1 MKMGEKKYNN
11 GFMLQELILKGV
23 NDLADNVATTLG
35 PKGRNVL
42 LQSKS
47 GAPIITKD
55 GVTIAKFVSLKEP
68 FANAAA
74 QIVKQAASK
83 TNEEAGD
90 GTTTSTVLTRAMF
103 VEAQKYLISGLPP
116 VELKRGM
123 DCAAKQIIQHLKKE
137 AHEITNKE
145 DIANV
150 ATISAN
156 GDRLIGDL
164 VANAIDLAG
173 KDGAITVEEAR
184 SVDTSL
190 SVLEGFIFDSGYAA
204 SQFITDE
211 RRSLAKHEDC
221 LVFITDHKLEAV
233 DEMLPLL
240 ELVARERRPLII
252 VADGIEGQ
260 FLASLIV
267 NVMRG
272 SMKITAIKAP
282 RYGEERRG
290 ILSDLA
296 IATGAKFITRES
308 GASLKEI
315 KLKDL
320 GKAKT
325 VEVSKNLTTVVGG
338 SADIEKVEERIES
351 LKEMIKNESSIEI
364 CERIQER
371 ITRLASGIAIINVG
385 GATQIEMTERKH
397 RIEDALEAV
406 KAAQLGGVH
415 LGGGVPLV
423 KASYKIKPPK
433 DLTEEQKIGFNIV
446 LKAVQEP
453 ARQMATNAGMSADI
467 IVNQIKK
474 LKGNRGV
481 DFSSEDTKDF
491 FEEGIVDPVR
501 VTCSALQNA
510 VSVASTLITTNYA
523 IVEVE

>member
-1 MKMGEKKYNN
+1 
-11 GFMLQELILKGV
+11 
-23 NDLADNVATTLG
+23 
-35 PKGRNVL
+35 
-42 LQSKS
+42 
-47 GAPIITKD
+47 
-55 GVTIAKFVSLKEP
+55 
-68 FANAAA
+68 
-74 QIVKQAASK
+74 
-83 TNEEAGD
+83 
-90 GTTTSTVLTRAMF
+90 
-103 VEAQKYLISGLPP
+103 
-116 VELKRGM
+116 
-123 DCAAKQIIQHLKKE
+123 
-137 AHEITNKE
+137 
-145 DIANV
+145 
-150 ATISAN
+150 
-156 GDRLIGDL
+156 
-164 VANAIDLAG
+164 
-173 KDGAITVEEAR
+173 
-184 SVDTSL
+184 
-190 SVLEGFIFDSGYAA
+190 
-204 SQFITDE
+204 
-211 RRSLAKHEDC
+211 
-221 LVFITDHKLEAV
+221 
-233 DEMLPLL
+233 MLPLL

-433 DLTEEQKIGFNIV
+433 DLTEEHKIGFNIV